1 MGFVKK
7 TRAIKLKIQERQMTS
22 TSLLISPEFDLEREL
37 TTTLL
42 FCLLTLKLKH
52 KNLIVCRHVK
62 EEIKQ

>member
-1 MGFVKK
+1 
-7 TRAIKLKIQERQMTS
+7 MTS

-62 EEIKQ
+62 EEIKQWTYVT